1 MVVVLLP
8 PRPVHPENMARQ
20 LQQPVPPDLMAV
32 LELPERD
39 LKQPPPVDVVTVLD
53 LVAAVVAVV
62 EQGSAAE
69 VPAR

>member
-1 MVVVLLP
+1 M
-8 PRPVHPENMARQ
+8 
-20 LQQPVPPDLMAV
+20 MAV

-53 LVAAVVAVV
+53 LVAAVLAVV
-62 EQGSAAE
+62 EPGSTV